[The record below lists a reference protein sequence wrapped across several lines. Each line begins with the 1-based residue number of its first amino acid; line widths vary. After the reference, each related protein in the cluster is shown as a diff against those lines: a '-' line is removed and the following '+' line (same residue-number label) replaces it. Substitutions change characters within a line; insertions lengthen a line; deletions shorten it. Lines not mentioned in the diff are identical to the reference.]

1 MSLVGVSVK
10 PFQQQNLRLTL
21 TAAVLTVLLIAW
33 QQHWGFVQGRFPFLD
48 QNGARTIFKVLL
60 AFTILILSRIVI
72 RNVVAHIDRKLER
85 EQASEDQIFIENTM
99 WKYGVGFLT
108 TIILL
113 AIFIP
118 DWRVLLTS
126 IGIIGAGIAVALQ
139 HTIMNFVG
147 WLFII
152 FQKPYRVGDRI
163 EYPQATLRGDVF
175 DVSIMFTKLRLLN
188 DTDSP
193 TGKELYVP
201 NEFVLTQPV
210 INFTHPTRFIW
221 DDIEVSITYESDMN
235 LAKEICQRVLEEVL
249 DKELKI
255 LERLSEKKRRFAT
268 QYSDL
273 IKPRLVLG
281 FLDSAIEVKLLYLV
295 IAQLKNKKRTEIVDR
310 LIEEVNKTDRVEF
323 AYPHM
328 HLKYD
333 PGQSPR

>member
-1 MSLVGVSVK
+1 MK
-10 PFQQQNLRLTL
+10 PFQQQNLRSTL
-21 TAAVLTVLLIAW
+21 IAGALTVLLIVW
-33 QQHWGFVQGRFPFLD
+33 QQHWLGFHAQLPYIDLV
-48 QNGARTIFKVLL
+48 GARTVFKVLL
-60 AFTILILSRIVI
+60 AFTIILLARIVI
-72 RNVVAHIDRKLER
+72 RNVVAHMDRKLER

-99 WKYGVGFLT
+99 WKYGIGFLT
-108 TIILL
+108 AIILL
-113 AIFIP
+113 VIFIP
-118 DWRVLLTS
+118 DWKVLLTS
-126 IGIIGAGIAVALQ
+126 IGIIGAGIAVAMQ

-163 EYPQATLRGDVF
+163 EYPQQTLRGDVF

-188 DTDSP
+188 DSDSP

-221 DDIEVSITYESDMN
+221 DDIKVSVTYESDLP
-235 LAKEICQRVLEEVL
+235 LAKKICQAVLEEVL

-273 IKPRLVLG
+273 IKPRLVLD
-281 FLDSAIEVKLLYLV
+281 FLDSAIEIKLLYLV
-295 IAQLKNKKRTEIVDR
+295 IAQLKNKKRTEIVDLLVER
-310 LIEEVNKTDRVEF
+310 INETDRVEF

-333 PGQSPR
+333 RGMGPR